1 MPPRKSSNTRKLS
14 NSNDVNNFYN
24 LMPPDMKK
32 EYHNPNFQLHGIKIP
47 FRMLIV
53 GSSGSG
59 KTNTLLELIKRM
71 NDTFEQIII
80 CCKAKCEPLY
90 DFLSSKLPIQ
100 FHENGD
106 IPNIN
111 DFKDGLKQTLII
123 FDDLVLMKDQSK
135 IAEFFIRSRKYNM
148 SCIYLSQSY
157 YKTPKVIRININYL
171 ILKKL
176 PSSRDLK
183 MVLNE
188 NSIGINLKELTAIYN
203 EIITNNKFDFIL
215 IDLDKSQIRHNFLEY
230 LTLLT

>member
-1 MPPRKSSNTRKLS
+1 MFKKSKEKYTNLRQMNFSNK
-14 NSNDVNNFYN
+14 VNNFYE
-24 LMPPDMKK
+24 LMPDDLKK
-32 EYHNPNFQLHGIKIP
+32 EYHNPNFANHGLTVP
-47 FRMLIV
+47 FRLLLV

-59 KTNTLLELIKRM
+59 KTNTLLELIRRM

-90 DFLSSKLPIQ
+90 EFLASKLPIQ
-100 FHENGD
+100 FFENGD

-111 DFKDGLKQTLII
+111 DFKDGRKQTLIV

-135 IAEFFIRSRKYNM
+135 IAEYFIRSRKYNM

-176 PSSRDLK
+176 PSTRDLK

-188 NSIGINLKELTAIYN
+188 NSIGLNLKELTHIYQS
-203 EIITNNKFDFIL
+203 IISNNKFDFL
-215 IDLDKSQIRHNFLEY
+215 LFDLDKSQIRHNFLDIIV
-230 LTLLT
+230 

>member
-1 MPPRKSSNTRKLS
+1 MPKNSKEKYSNIVS
-14 NSNDVNNFYN
+14 NFYDI
-24 LMPPDMKK
+24 MPADFKK
-32 EYHNPNFQLHGIKIP
+32 EYHNPNYANHGIKIP

-71 NDTFEQIII
+71 NNTFEDIII

-90 DFLSSKLPIQ
+90 EFLASKIPIK
-100 FHENGD
+100 FYENGE
-106 IPNIN
+106 IPDIN
-111 DFKDGLKQTLII
+111 DFKTGTKQTLIV
-123 FDDLVLMKDQSK
+123 FDDLVLMKDQSR

-176 PSSRDLK
+176 PSTRDLR
-183 MVLNE
+183 MVLGE
-188 NSIGINLKELTAIYN
+188 NSIGLNLKELTLIYQN
-203 EIITNNKFDFIL
+203 IIKNNKFDFL
-215 IDLDKSQIRHNFLEY
+215 LFDLDKSELRHNFLQ
-230 LTLLT
+230 LLQ

>member
-1 MPPRKSSNTRKLS
+1 MPS
-14 NSNDVNNFYN
+14 
-24 LMPPDMKK
+24 DMKK
-32 EYHNPNFQLHGIKIP
+32 EYHNPNYQLHGIKIP

-71 NDTFEQIII
+71 SDTFEQIII
-80 CCKAKCEPLY
+80 CCKSKCEPLY
-90 DFLSSKLPIQ
+90 DFLASKLPIQ

-111 DFKDGLKQTLII
+111 DFKDGNKQTLII

-135 IAEFFIRSRKYNM
+135 IAEFYIRSRKYNI

-176 PSSRDLK
+176 PSTRDLK

-188 NSIGINLKELTAIYN
+188 NSIVSEHLLESGGQMNLKELTAIYN
-203 EIITNNKFDFIL
+203 DIISKNKFDFIL
-215 IDLDKSQIRHNFLEY
+215 IDLDNSQMRHNFLEII
-230 LTLLT
+230 